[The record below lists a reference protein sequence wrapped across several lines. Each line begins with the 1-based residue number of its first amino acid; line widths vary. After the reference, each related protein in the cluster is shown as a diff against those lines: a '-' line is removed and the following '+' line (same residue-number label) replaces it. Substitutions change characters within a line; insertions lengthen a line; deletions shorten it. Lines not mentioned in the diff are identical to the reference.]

1 MKSTFTRFIRNEDGA
16 TAIEYGL
23 ITALISAVIIGG
35 GLTLG
40 NAVNGSL
47 SSTAEHLQ
55 NSQ

>member
-1 MKSTFTRFIRNEDGA
+1 MKSTFVRFIRSENGA

-23 ITALISAVIIGG
+23 ITALISAAIIGG

-40 NAVNGSL
+40 NTINSTL
-47 SSTAEHLQ
+47 SGTAEHLQ

>member
-1 MKSTFTRFIRNEDGA
+1 MKSTFTRFIRSEDGA

-40 NAVNGSL
+40 NAINGTL
-47 SSTAEHLQ
+47 SGTAEHLQ